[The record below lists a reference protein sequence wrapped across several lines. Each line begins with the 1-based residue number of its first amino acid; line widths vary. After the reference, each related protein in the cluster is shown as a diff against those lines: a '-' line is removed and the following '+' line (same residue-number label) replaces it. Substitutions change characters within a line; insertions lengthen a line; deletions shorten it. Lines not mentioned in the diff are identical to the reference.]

1 MLLPTPIVNLLKP
14 GTTLLHKYQI
24 ERLRLE
30 GRDAILY
37 EAADPIHG
45 RQVCVEVLRRETADA
60 EALARFQLEA
70 RGANVLDV
78 GTIEGMHFVVLN
90 EGPRKTPSRPPP
102 LPTRARK
109 SKPPPPL
116 PVPIP
121 IYVDEAALEAPPP
134 IPVPIPIY
142 VDEAAL
148 EAPPPPISQPE
159 TVFEQTAWRPA
170 RRSATWLWAALLAAA
185 AAMTGA
191 VAWYTGH
198 GTSGAAPAA
207 IVPPLPSSEAS
218 PEPAPPPTE
227 EKTIVVEPVP
237 AQTDVI
243 QAPTAA
249 PQPSPPA
256 ADSASSDPL
265 TI

>member
-1 MLLPTPIVNLLKP
+1 MNLLKP

-45 RQVCVEVLRRETADA
+45 RQVCIEVLRREPADA

-70 RGANVLDV
+70 RGSNVLDV
-78 GTIEGMHFVVLN
+78 GTIEGMHFVVVN

-102 LPTRARK
+102 LPVRARK
-109 SKPPPPL
+109 SKPPPL

-121 IYVDEAALEAPPP
+121 IYVEEAAAEAPS
-134 IPVPIPIY
+134 
-142 VDEAAL
+142 
-148 EAPPPPISQPE
+148 PPISQPE
-159 TVFEQTAWRPA
+159 TVFEQTASRPA
-170 RRSATWLWAALLAAA
+170 RRSAAWLWAALLAAA
-185 AAMTGA
+185 AMTGA
-191 VAWYTGH
+191 GAWYTGH

-227 EKTIVVEPVP
+227 EKTIVVDPVP
-237 AQTDVI
+237 AQTDAI
-243 QAPTAA
+243 PAPTAP
-249 PQPSPPA
+249 PQPPPPA